1 YAEENASEAE
11 RAQQVWGRW
20 QVVTDRQNADLILLL
35 SAHQYNGGYI
45 TNTSGRI
52 DENGNVNTT
61 SNTTSHAKKLLV
73 IFGLA
78 TCAVPAY
85 AAKGIVTHRISG
97 CDYFVVE
104 TSKGYDLL
112 EWYGGWDP
120 DKGDVLVGVFEQY
133 GMHDINDPTVD

>member
-1 YAEENASEAE
+1 MAF
-11 RAQQVWGRW
+11 
-20 QVVTDRQNADLILLL
+20 
-35 SAHQYNGGYI
+35 
-45 TNTSGRI
+45 
-52 DENGNVNTT
+52 
-61 SNTTSHAKKLLV
+61 TSHAKKLLV
-73 IFGLA
+73 IFCLA

-133 GMHDINDPTVD
+133 GMHDINDPTVDEELTVWVEDYYLTKEDALDKLAEQCD